1 MEKIIFKRFII
12 EPKTFWTIFLSLGFL
27 ILVGFLCSHYMETEG
42 HYVTG
47 MNNQIVWGLPH
58 IFAVLLIV
66 IASGVLNIASI
77 SSVFDKKLYKP
88 LAPLSALLAMAFL
101 ISGLAILVLDLGRPD
116 RLIVAMTTY
125 NFKSIFAW
133 NIFLY
138 SGFAAVLGIYIWT
151 MLDRNVKKFSRPA
164 GIFAFTWRII
174 LTTGTGS
181 IFGFL
186 ISREA
191 YGTAI
196 LAPLFI
202 IMSLLYGTVVYYLIL
217 KTINNFQKTLISE
230 EIMQNLRK
238 LTILFLFANLYFLI
252 LYHVTNLYISKHFEF
267 EKFIL
272 LNGGIYTVS
281 FWIGQVL
288 IGLVL
293 PIYIILNDQA
303 KSEKSLMRA
312 TFLILIGSFVAMYV
326 IIIAGQAYPLKIFT
340 NYEIVESSFYDNVVH
355 SYIPSIYEF
364 GLGLGGVALA
374 LIIVLVGITNLDFL
388 PSIIKGHKKEE
399 DNVLGNNDQ
408 EASIN
413 QENPDSISE

>member
-1 MEKIIFKRFII
+1 MNKIILTRFII
-12 EPKTFWTIFLSLGFL
+12 ESKTFWKMLFGLGFI

-47 MNNQIVWGLPH
+47 MNNQIIWGLPH

-88 LAPLSALLAMAFL
+88 LAPLSALFAIAFL
-101 ISGLAILVLDLGRPD
+101 IAGLAILVLDLGRPN

-138 SGFAAVLGIYIWT
+138 SGFAAVLVIYIWT
-151 MLDRNVKKFSRPA
+151 MLDRTVNRFSRYT
-164 GIFAFTWRII
+164 GIFAFAWRII

-186 ISREA
+186 VAREA

-217 KTINNFQKTLISE
+217 KIINYYQKTLMSE
-230 EIMQNLRK
+230 EIIENLKK
-238 LTILFLFANLYFLI
+238 LTIIFLFANIYFLF
-252 LYHVTNLYISKHFEF
+252 LYHLTNMYITKHLEF

-272 LNGGIYTVS
+272 LNGGIYTIV
-281 FWIGQVL
+281 FWLGQFL
-288 IGLVL
+288 IGLILPLVL
-293 PIYIILNDQA
+293 LLKEKETNH
-303 KSEKSLMRA
+303 KSLI
-312 TFLILIGSFVAMYV
+312 TSSILILIGSFKAMYV
-326 IIIAGQAYPLKIFT
+326 IIIGGQAYPLTIFT
-340 NYEIVESSFYDNVVH
+340 DYKIIESPFYDNVVH

-364 GLGLGGVALA
+364 GLGVGGVALA
-374 LIIVLVGITNLDFL
+374 LIIILIAIANLNFL
-388 PSIIKGHKKEE
+388 PSQIP
-399 DNVLGNNDQ
+399 LNNSTNKNID
-408 EASIN
+408 EK
-413 QENPDSISE
+413 

>member
-1 MEKIIFKRFII
+1 MSKIILTRFII
-12 EPKTFWTIFLSLGFL
+12 EPKIFWKIFFSLGFIIL
-27 ILVGFLCSHYMETEG
+27 IGFLCSHYMETEG
-42 HYVTG
+42 HHVTG
-47 MNNQIVWGLPH
+47 MNNQIIWGLPH

-88 LAPLSALLAMAFL
+88 LAPLSALFAIAFL

-138 SGFAAVLGIYIWT
+138 SGFAAVLVIYIWT
-151 MLDRNVKKFSRPA
+151 MLDRTVNRFSRYT
-164 GIFAFTWRII
+164 GMFAFAWRII

-186 ISREA
+186 IAREA

-217 KTINNFQKTLISE
+217 KIINYYQKTLMSE
-230 EIMQNLRK
+230 EIIENLKK
-238 LTILFLFANLYFLI
+238 LTIMFLFANLYFLL
-252 LYHVTNLYISKHFEF
+252 LYHLTNMYITKHLEF

-272 LNGGIYTVS
+272 LNGGIYTLA
-281 FWIGQVL
+281 FWLGQFL
-288 IGLVL
+288 IGLIL
-293 PIYIILNDQA
+293 PLILLLKEKQA
-303 KSEKSLMRA
+303 SHKSLILPSI
-312 TFLILIGSFVAMYV
+312 LILIGSFKAIYV
-326 IIIAGQAYPLKIFT
+326 IIIGGQAYPLTIFT
-340 NYEIVESSFYDNVVH
+340 DYKIVNSTFYDNVVH
-355 SYIPSIYEF
+355 SYVPSIYEF
-364 GLGLGGVALA
+364 GLGIGGVALA
-374 LIIVLVGITNLDFL
+374 LIIILIAIANLNFL
-388 PSIIKGHKKEE
+388 PSQISTNKTINKK
-399 DNVLGNNDQ
+399 
-408 EASIN
+408 
-413 QENPDSISE
+413 

>member
-1 MEKIIFKRFII
+1 MSKIILTRFII
-12 EPKTFWTIFLSLGFL
+12 EPKIFWKIFFSLGFIIL
-27 ILVGFLCSHYMETEG
+27 IGFLCSHYMETEG
-42 HYVTG
+42 HHVTG
-47 MNNQIVWGLPH
+47 MNNQIIWGLPH

-88 LAPLSALLAMAFL
+88 LAPLSALFAIAFL

-138 SGFAAVLGIYIWT
+138 LGFAAVLVIYIWT
-151 MLDRNVKKFSRPA
+151 MLDRTANRFSRYT
-164 GIFAFTWRII
+164 GMFAFAWRII

-186 ISREA
+186 IAREA

-217 KTINNFQKTLISE
+217 KIINYYQKTLMSE
-230 EIMQNLRK
+230 EIIENLKK
-238 LTILFLFANLYFLI
+238 LTIMFLFANLYFLL
-252 LYHVTNLYISKHFEF
+252 LYHLTNMYITKHLEF

-272 LNGGIYTVS
+272 LNGGIYTLA
-281 FWIGQVL
+281 FWLGQFL
-288 IGLVL
+288 IGLIL
-293 PIYIILNDQA
+293 PLILLLKEKQA
-303 KSEKSLMRA
+303 SHKSLILSSI
-312 TFLILIGSFVAMYV
+312 LILIGSFKAIYV
-326 IIIAGQAYPLKIFT
+326 IIIGGQAYPLTIFT
-340 NYEIVESSFYDNVVH
+340 DYKIVNSTFYDNVIH

-364 GLGLGGVALA
+364 GLGIGGVALA
-374 LIIVLVGITNLDFL
+374 LIIILIAIANLNFL
-388 PSIIKGHKKEE
+388 PSQISTNKTINKK
-399 DNVLGNNDQ
+399 
-408 EASIN
+408 
-413 QENPDSISE
+413 